1 MTTSCCSKRCAPGEG
16 CLLKDVSLEAL
27 TGAIDAVAGG
37 GTMMRPAMTERVL
50 RGLEHVRRDYDTMS
64 PPEP

>member
-1 MTTSCCSKRCAPGEG
+1 MTTSCCSKRCAPGRRE

-27 TGAIDAVAGG
+27 GAIDAVAGG